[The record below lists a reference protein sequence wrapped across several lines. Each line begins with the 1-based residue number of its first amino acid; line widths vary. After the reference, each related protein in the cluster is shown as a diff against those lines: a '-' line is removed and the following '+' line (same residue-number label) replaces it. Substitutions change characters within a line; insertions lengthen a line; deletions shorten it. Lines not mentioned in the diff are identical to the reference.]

1 MEPKLI
7 SSPCQFKWKPVT
19 YMSLAYMKCHKW
31 NVTYLIWPDNQGR
44 TVFIR
49 PSSHVEIN
57 NSRYYMVYSLWPILA
72 SLARCGYK
80 TRVSSIYCIRRSKC
94 KWIRLKKARVIRILI
109 SLTSKVFYDWIRD
122 LEFNFHLHQ
131 KLISVLVRW

>member
-1 MEPKLI
+1 MILVSKLRQRLSWDRDQTNLIPMSIQMKTSYVHVI
-7 SSPCQFKWKPVT
+7 SI
-19 YMSLAYMKCHKW
+19 YKCHKW

-109 SLTSKVFYDWIRD
+109 SLTSKVFYD
-122 LEFNFHLHQ
+122 
-131 KLISVLVRW
+131 